1 MFCTI
6 LTHNYLPYILDKKA
20 SKRHCPPLEKGT
32 KNEERVYIPEMK
44 NMVVKVT
51 MWCQMKGRLG
61 KVRNR
66 KAEEIEAVEMEGGG
80 NCVISVT

>member
-1 MFCTI
+1 MKT
-6 LTHNYLPYILDKKA
+6 
-20 SKRHCPPLEKGT
+20 SKRHCPPVKKGT

-44 NMVVKVT
+44 NMVIKVT

-66 KAEEIEAVEMEGGG
+66 EAEEIEAVQMEGGG
-80 NCVISVT
+80 NYVISVT

>member
-1 MFCTI
+1 
-6 LTHNYLPYILDKKA
+6 L
-20 SKRHCPPLEKGT
+20 KRHCPPAKRGT
-32 KNEERVYIPEMK
+32 KNEERVYIREMK
-44 NMVVKVT
+44 NMVIKVT

-80 NCVISVT
+80 NYVISET